1 MIEKLKNILAKKN
14 VENWKL
20 NVYKEDSREFFFLE
34 KNMDMNRRV
43 VFEEYTLTIYK
54 YLEGKKLSFVSFNI
68 EPTMN
73 EKEIEELLNNEINNL
88 KYVENDYFPLIENNK
103 GNFNNG
109 KIVDFNDIL
118 KKIYDEIYI
127 DYEDI
132 NFFINSSEIFIK
144 NVEERVINSKGV
156 ELSSLNSIIQIDYV
170 ITYKGDEE
178 VEINDFIEFSDY
190 KEGFIS
196 NRIKDKIL
204 NAKSRSHCKNIVSIN
219 NVPVIINEN
228 DVKEFF
234 EYYIQKCSA
243 DYIYKDYSNYK
254 INDFVQKTS
263 EKGDLINLNLISDMK
278 NSTFLN
284 NFDEDGVLFE
294 DKNIINEGK
303 LINIW
308 GDSRYSY
315 YLGIEPTGFAY
326 NFEVKGGKYNNIDL
340 RKSNYIEIM
349 EFSDFQVDYITGDFG
364 GEIRLARYFDG
375 SSILA
380 FSGGS
385 ISGNV
390 KENESTF
397 NFSKEVN
404 QLNNFI
410 GPKSLKLFNVNISF

>member
-1 MIEKLKNILAKKN
+1 M
-14 VENWKL
+14 
-20 NVYKEDSREFFFLE
+20 
-34 KNMDMNRRV
+34 
-43 VFEEYTLTIYK
+43 
-54 YLEGKKLSFVSFNI
+54 
-68 EPTMN
+68 
-73 EKEIEELLNNEINNL
+73 
-88 KYVENDYFPLIENNK
+88 
-103 GNFNNG
+103 
-109 KIVDFNDIL
+109 
-118 KKIYDEIYI
+118 
-127 DYEDI
+127 
-132 NFFINSSEIFIK
+132 
-144 NVEERVINSKGV
+144 
-156 ELSSLNSIIQIDYV
+156 SSLNSIIQIDYV

-204 NAKSRSHCKNIVSIN
+204 NAKSRSHCKNVVSIN

-278 NSTFLN
+278 NSTFSN